1 MSATNK
7 VPVGGMEAATMRT
20 VMLRVM
26 PFIML
31 CYFVAYLDRT
41 NVGFAALQMNK
52 ALGLSQ
58 AQFGF
63 GAGLFFLTYCLC
75 EIPSNL
81 LLYRFGA
88 RRWLARIMF
97 TWGLFATGMALISS
111 DIGFYVMRALL
122 GAAEAG
128 FQPGVLFFM
137 TLWFPE
143 AYRGRVLGLFFAA
156 IPVSGIIGAPIS
168 GFLLTLD
175 GMGGLAGWQ
184 WLYILEGLPAVLLA
198 PVVYVYLRDSPA
210 EVNWLPQ
217 EGRAWLVGKLASE
230 KRLREDKRTYSM
242 LQALTNP
249 WVWFLAMIY
258 FTNVCLNNAIAT
270 FLPQIVK
277 GFGVS
282 NLQTGF
288 IAAVPSLVALVS
300 VIWFGLRSDRKAER
314 YGHAAFANFA
324 GGAALLAS
332 ALIQDPVTRV
342 AALSIALAGTLSFA
356 GVFWTIPSGFLSGAS
371 AAGGLAAISAVGIIG
386 GFVSPWFIG
395 TLKDV
400 TGDFRW
406 GMGVVGAVAI
416 AAALALYLL
425 GRRQTP
431 AATLQMAD
439 AR

>member
-1 MSATNK
+1 MF
-7 VPVGGMEAATMRT
+7 
-20 VMLRVM
+20 RVM

-81 LLYRFGA
+81 LLFRFGA

-97 TWGLFATGMALISS
+97 TWGLCATGMALVSS
-111 DIGFYVMRALL
+111 DVSFYFVRALL

-175 GMGGLAGWQ
+175 GHGGLAGWQ
-184 WLYILEGLPAVLLA
+184 WLYILEGLPAILLA
-198 PVVYVYLRDSPA
+198 PVVVSYLRDSPA
-210 EVNWLPQ
+210 EVKWLPP
-217 EGRAWLVGKLASE
+217 EGRAFLAAKLASE
-230 KRLREDKRTYSM
+230 KKQREAKRTYSI

-282 NLQTGF
+282 NVQTGF
-288 IAAVPSLVALVS
+288 ITAIPSLVALVS
-300 VIWFGLRSDRKAER
+300 VIWLGLRSDRKAER

-332 ALIQDPVTRV
+332 ALIQDPFARMV
-342 AALSIALAGTLSFA
+342 ALSIALSGTLAFA

-386 GFVSPWFIG
+386 GFLAPWFIG
-395 TLKDV
+395 YLKDV

-406 GMGVVGAVAI
+406 GMGVVGVVAI

-425 GRRQTP
+425 GRNKAP
-431 AATLQMAD
+431 VVALQVAD

>member
-1 MSATNK
+1 MSASND
-7 VPVGGMEAATMRT
+7 VLAGRLEQATMRT
-20 VMLRVM
+20 VVLRVM

-52 ALGLSQ
+52 ALRLSQ
-58 AQFGF
+58 SQFGF

-81 LLYRFGA
+81 LLYRYGA

-97 TWGLFATGMALISS
+97 TWGLFATGMALVSS
-111 DIGFYVMRALL
+111 DISFYVMRALL

-137 TLWFPE
+137 TLWFPD

-168 GFLLTLD
+168 GWLLTLD
-175 GMGGLAGWQ
+175 GMQGLAGWQ
-184 WLYILEGLPAVLLA
+184 WLYVLEGIPAILLA
-198 PVVYVYLRDSPA
+198 PVVLSYLRDSPA
-210 EVNWLPQ
+210 DVKWLQP
-217 EGRAWLVGKLASE
+217 EGRTWLATTIARE
-230 KRLREDKRTYSM
+230 KKQREDKRTYSIS
-242 LQALTNP
+242 QALTNP
-249 WVWFLAMIY
+249 SVWFLALIY

-270 FLPQIVK
+270 FLPQIIK

-288 IAAVPSLVALVS
+288 IAAIPSVVALIS
-300 VIWFGLRSDRKAER
+300 VIWFGLHSDRRAER
-314 YGHAAFANFA
+314 YGHAAFANVV

-332 ALIQDPVTRV
+332 ALIQDPVARV
-342 AALSIALAGTLSFA
+342 VALSCALAGTLSFA
-356 GVFWTIPSGFLSGAS
+356 SVFWTIPAGFLSGAS

-395 TLKDV
+395 YLKDV
-400 TGDFRW
+400 TGEFRW
-406 GMGVVGAVAI
+406 GMGAVGCVAI
-416 AAALALYLL
+416 GAALALYLF
-425 GRRQTP
+425 GRSHALP
-431 AATLQMAD
+431 AEMQVAD
-439 AR
+439 A